1 MVTKS
6 AGKAK
11 YELSEADL
19 KKHGILGKKD
29 STATMF
35 LRRHLK
41 HAAIEKFGSEAGL
54 VNLKNRKL
62 MKKAK
67 AGATVSARVRT
78 FQLLLAGKLLSTP
91 VAAVLP

>member
-29 STATMF
+29 STATMLELF
-35 LRRHLK
+35 LARQK
-41 HAAIEKFGSEAGL
+41 QKNSGSGH
-54 VNLKNRKL
+54 R
-62 MKKAK
+62 
-67 AGATVSARVRT
+67 
-78 FQLLLAGKLLSTP
+78 
-91 VAAVLP
+91 